1 MPRSP
6 LPAPQIIRLTMPE
19 PPSANRYWRMGRS
32 GQGGKRSHMILS
44 SEARN
49 YKAAGRLA
57 YAQATGTLKVAFVD
71 GEIAVTLRWFR
82 GRKSGDLDNRI
93 KQVLDSLAGC
103 AYTND
108 SQITELHCFRYDD
121 AKNARMEVTLSRP
134 LP

>member
-6 LPAPQIIRLTMPE
+6 LPAPQTIRLTMPE
-19 PPSANRYWRMGRS
+19 PPSANRYWRHVGRNVV
-32 GQGGKRSHMILS
+32 LS
-44 SEARN
+44 KDARA
-49 YKAAGRLA
+49 YRGAGRLA
-57 YAQATGTLKVAFVD
+57 YAQSTGTLKVAFVE